1 MNGFIG
7 NYQHIHHKEE
17 KLEKKNVLY
26 MMIGYP
32 GSGKDTFVKE
42 FLSRAPDAFLYST
55 DAYIEQRAASLNLT
69 YNDVFRET
77 IDEAST
83 SCNIELNRYL
93 ARKIPE
99 KIVIWNQTN
108 LTVSS
113 RKKKLANFPSKS
125 WKRVAIV
132 FDLDREVL
140 NQRNIAREEFGRS
153 IPKNVIDSMKLEK
166 PTEEEFDLIFNLC

>member
-1 MNGFIG
+1 M
-7 NYQHIHHKEE
+7 
-17 KLEKKNVLY
+17 EKKNVLY

-42 FLSRAPDAFLYST
+42 FLSRAPNAFLYST
-55 DAYIEQRAASLNLT
+55 DAYIESIATQLNKT
-69 YNDVFRET
+69 YNDVFNDT
-77 IDEAST
+77 IGEAST
-83 SCNIELNRYL
+83 SCNIALNRYL
-93 ARKIPE
+93 AQKLSE

-113 RKKKLANFPSKS
+113 RKKKLANFPPKN

-153 IPKNVIDSMKLEK
+153 IPKKVIDSMVLES
-166 PTEEEFDLIFNLC
+166 PTEDEFDLIFNLC